1 MIKLIIWAIVLIA
14 IVVLNARFW
23 KIFPDQY
30 DDEAEVKKRQIKP
43 LFEPYKAPL
52 SHEISYWLC
61 VAVLVAA
68 IGAVV
73 WMVCNAIL

>member
-1 MIKLIIWAIVLIA
+1 MIILIIWAIVLIA

-43 LFEPYKAPL
+43 LFEPYKVPL
-52 SHEISYWLC
+52 SHEISYWASL
-61 VAVLVAA
+61 LTLLAA

-73 WMVCNAIL
+73 WMVCNAI